1 MCPSRLWHFQLHD
14 NSDISLTLQLFQ
26 LHAELGREDRR
37 KKKTQTHTQQTH
49 IRKSELETRLGLV
62 YKDMDIISGGI
73 MYLHVFW
80 LTSDTVGTSWKNE

>member
-14 NSDISLTLQLFQ
+14 NSDISLTLQLLQ
-26 LHAELGREDRR
+26 LHAELGREDRKKN
-37 KKKTQTHTQQTH
+37 KKKYTQQTH
-49 IRKSELETRLGLV
+49 IRKSELETRLGHV

-73 MYLHVFW
+73 VYLHVFW